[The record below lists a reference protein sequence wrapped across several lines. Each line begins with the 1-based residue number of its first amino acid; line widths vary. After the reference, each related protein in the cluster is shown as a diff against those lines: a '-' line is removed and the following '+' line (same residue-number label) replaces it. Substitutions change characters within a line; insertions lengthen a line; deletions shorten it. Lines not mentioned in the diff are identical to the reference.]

1 MSSDITI
8 LESDG
13 PDRQELSVEVKA
25 RSVGVS
31 IWDNDDYKVVWFDM
45 TSPEHRSAL
54 RGMVGV
60 LQQQLELRSTGDD
73 NGQEG

>member
-8 LESDG
+8 LESAG

-25 RSVGVS
+25 LSVGVS
-31 IWDNDDYKVVWFDM
+31 IWDEDDYRVVWFDM
-45 TSPEHRSAL
+45 TSPEHRDAL
-54 RGMVGV
+54 GRMVGV
-60 LQQQLELRSTGDD
+60 LQQQLELHSTGDD

>member
-1 MSSDITI
+1 MSSDVTI
-8 LESDG
+8 LETPEG
-13 PDRQELSVEVKA
+13 MELSLEVKA
-25 RSVGVS
+25 RSLGVS
-31 IWDNDDYKVVWFDM
+31 LWDNDDYRVVWFDM

-60 LQQQLELRSTGDD
+60 LQQQLELHSTGDD